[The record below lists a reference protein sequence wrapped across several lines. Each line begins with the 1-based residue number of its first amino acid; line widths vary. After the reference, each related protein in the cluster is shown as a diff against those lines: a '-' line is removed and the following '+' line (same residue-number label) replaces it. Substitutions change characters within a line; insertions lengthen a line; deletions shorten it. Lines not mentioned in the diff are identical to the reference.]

1 MKINANAV
9 GNYSPYNTKVNN
21 VRPKQNIAGTNKA
34 SKTDLISNEEKK
46 FFTKIYPE
54 NKHEIMDYHYYK
66 PSGRMSGVSVGSLFD
81 RRG

>member
-1 MKINANAV
+1 MKINANAI
-9 GNYSPYNTKVNN
+9 GNYSPYNIKVNN
-21 VRPKQNIAGTNKA
+21 VKPKQNISETNETK
-34 SKTDLISNEEKK
+34 KTDLISNEEKK

-54 NKHEIMDYHYYK
+54 NKSEIMDYHYYK

>member
-21 VRPKQNIAGTNKA
+21 VKPKQNIAETNETKKA
-34 SKTDLISNEEKK
+34 DLISNEEKK

-54 NKHEIMDYHYYK
+54 NKSEIMDYHYYK